1 MQEQE
6 TKKESI
12 LKKPW
17 FQSVTALVVIFGTL
31 LTFILWQSGRNTVL
45 IENSTLQAPVI
56 SLSPMTPGVLN
67 ALYVKEG
74 DHVTANT
81 QIALV
86 GSQVITAQED
96 GVIFSAPN
104 VIGTYFAPGQP
115 VVTLVKT
122 GEMKVVGTVDETK
135 GLKDIAEGQLATF
148 TVDAFPGK
156 KFTGVVDS
164 VSAAADNTG
173 VVFSISDKRPI
184 QKFDVKVRFDTTA
197 YPELK
202 SGMSA
207 KITVSTK

>member
-31 LTFILWQSGRNTVL
+31 LVFIFWQTGRNTVL
-45 IENSTLQAPVI
+45 IENSILQAPVI

-74 DHVTANT
+74 DHVAPNT

-96 GVIFSAPN
+96 GVIFSASN

-115 VVTLVKT
+115 VVSMVKT
-122 GEMKVVGTVDETK
+122 GEMKVVGTIDETK
-135 GLKDIAEGQLATF
+135 GLKDIAGGQLATF
-148 TVDAFPGK
+148 TVDAYPGK
-156 KFTGVVDS
+156 KYVGVVDS